1 MIKTAVNSISAGIL
15 IAIGG
20 SVYLACDNKY
30 AGAALFSVALL
41 CICYLGYY
49 LFTGKIGYL
58 ATDRSKKNALSLAL
72 GLAVN
77 LAVTF
82 LLGMLLR
89 FAMPALG
96 EKAATL
102 CGAKLGQ
109 SFMGTFIRAV
119 FCGVLMYLAV
129 QIFKE
134 KKTPIG
140 IIFCI
145 PVFILS
151 GFEHSIADMFYFGAS
166 GIFSIKVL
174 SFELAAVLG
183 NSVGSLI
190 LPLLAMLGQN
200 EQGGG
205 VSSASGKSKENP
217 PAAHLIRLAEKANSH

>member
-1 MIKTAVNSISAGIL
+1 
-15 IAIGG
+15 
-20 SVYLACDNKY
+20 
-30 AGAALFSVALL
+30 
-41 CICYLGYY
+41 
-49 LFTGKIGYL
+49 
-58 ATDRSKKNALSLAL
+58 
-72 GLAVN
+72 
-77 LAVTF
+77 
-82 LLGMLLR
+82 
-89 FAMPALG
+89 MPALG

-200 EQGGG
+200 GQGGG
-205 VSSASGKSKENP
+205 VISASGKSKGNP

>member
-58 ATDRSKKNALSLAL
+58 ATDRAKKNVISLAL

-82 LLGMLLR
+82 LLGMLIR
-89 FAMPALG
+89 FAMPTLG

-109 SFMGTFIRAV
+109 SFIGTFIRAV
-119 FCGVLMYLAV
+119 FLRSADVSRGADI
-129 QIFKE
+129 QG
-134 KKTPIG
+134 KKDPDRDNL
-140 IIFCI
+140 FAFPCL
-145 PVFILS
+145 F
-151 GFEHSIADMFYFGAS
+151 
-166 GIFSIKVL
+166 
-174 SFELAAVLG
+174 
-183 NSVGSLI
+183 
-190 LPLLAMLGQN
+190 
-200 EQGGG
+200 
-205 VSSASGKSKENP
+205 
-217 PAAHLIRLAEKANSH
+217 

>member
-82 LLGMLLR
+82 LLGMLIR
-89 FAMPALG
+89 FAIPSVKRRRLS
-96 EKAATL
+96 AA
-102 CGAKLGQ
+102 Q
-109 SFMGTFIRAV
+109 SSGRA
-119 FCGVLMYLAV
+119 
-129 QIFKE
+129 
-134 KKTPIG
+134 
-140 IIFCI
+140 
-145 PVFILS
+145 S
-151 GFEHSIADMFYFGAS
+151 W
-166 GIFSIKVL
+166 
-174 SFELAAVLG
+174 
-183 NSVGSLI
+183 
-190 LPLLAMLGQN
+190 
-200 EQGGG
+200 
-205 VSSASGKSKENP
+205 
-217 PAAHLIRLAEKANSH
+217 AHLSARSFAEC

>member
-82 LLGMLLR
+82 LLGMLIR
-89 FAMPALG
+89 FAIPALG

-102 CGAKLGQ
+102 C
-109 SFMGTFIRAV
+109 GTFIRAV

-200 EQGGG
+200 
-205 VSSASGKSKENP
+205 GK
-217 PAAHLIRLAEKANSH
+217 AEE

>member
-82 LLGMLLR
+82 LLGMLIR

-102 CGAKLGQ
+102 CGNALLLNAAAHKGLLDRTDIPSYGAFQ
-109 SFMGTFIRAV
+109 VPFHPIHSF
-119 FCGVLMYLAV
+119 
-129 QIFKE
+129 
-134 KKTPIG
+134 
-140 IIFCI
+140 
-145 PVFILS
+145 LS
-151 GFEHSIADMFYFGAS
+151 GR
-166 GIFSIKVL
+166 
-174 SFELAAVLG
+174 
-183 NSVGSLI
+183 
-190 LPLLAMLGQN
+190 AMT
-200 EQGGG
+200 
-205 VSSASGKSKENP
+205 AF
-217 PAAHLIRLAEKANSH
+217 